1 MTMQKPNNV
10 EARPDSG
17 AGLPVSR
24 QVNWAETYAFAQR
37 LAHRLGVVLDHTAV
51 AGTPSWCGLPDSDAR
66 KLLALV
72 IGGVREA
79 VSNDARQAAMAEG
92 SRSVAAAADWR
103 TVGQPRGAAYI
114 PREVA

>member
-1 MTMQKPNNV
+1 MQKPNNV

-37 LAHRLGVVLDHTAV
+37 LAHRLGVILDHTAV
-51 AGTPSWCGLPDSDAR
+51 AGTPAWCGMADTDAR

-79 VSNDARQAAMAEG
+79 VSNDTRQAAMAEA
-92 SRSVAAAADWR
+92 SRSVAASTNWSR
-103 TVGQPRGAAYI
+103 VGRSRGNAYI